1 MGINKILRYI
11 IAFLFTLFIVSC
23 KQNIEQ
29 DNITKAETIQLV
41 EEKQNID
48 QNKEQLSQK
57 NEINFV
63 YDFYRS
69 YLSEI
74 NNGTFQSDFDKY
86 LSQDLIKYINS
97 IDDGNLIINA
107 QDYEKFDLKTLKISK
122 TSNKNV
128 FKVKFINMGHKT
140 VMFAKVKLINGDY
153 KITNLSN
160 DFDDVSKELVLP
172 EFMTDEYYFESLS
185 YYIEPTGESK
195 TGIVFKVEED
205 FEGRG
210 IIFSKNQ
217 AFGDYFEYL
226 CAKKQTKRGLEIYH
240 KENIGLEE
248 HKYKGDTSKPLI
260 TIYKKGEDFYATSPL
275 IEEGKEIKLEEE

>member
-23 KQNIEQ
+23 KQNIDQ
-29 DNITKAETIQLV
+29 DNVTKTETIQLV
-41 EEKQNID
+41 EKKQNR
-48 QNKEQLSQK
+48 EQLSQK
-57 NEINFV
+57 SEINFV
-63 YDFYRS
+63 NDFYKS
-69 YLSEI
+69 YLTEI
-74 NNGTFQSDFDKY
+74 NNGTFQNDFDKY

-107 QDYEKFDLKTLKISK
+107 QDYEKFDLNTLKVSK

-128 FKVKFINMGHKT
+128 FKVTFINMGHET
-140 VMFAKVKLINGDY
+140 VMFARVKSINDAY
-153 KITNLSN
+153 KITNLTEG
-160 DFDDVSKELVLP
+160 FDKVSKDIVLP
-172 EFMTDEYYFESLS
+172 EFMTEEYYFESLS

-195 TGIVFKVEED
+195 TGIVFKLEED

-210 IIFSKNQ
+210 VIFSKNQ

-226 CAKKQTKRGLEIYH
+226 CAKKNTKRGLEIYH

-248 HKYKGDTSKPLI
+248 HRYKGDTSTPLI
-260 TIYKKGEDFYATSPL
+260 TVYKKGEDFYATSPL
-275 IEEGKEIKLEEE
+275 IEDGKEIKLEEE